1 MNKRCVAL
9 NEEQYRESISLLRT
23 GFILSGAVVK
33 PNERIATLEVIQA
46 CLGLRLGDC
55 LQLRMTSFIK
65 DGSRYRLDIREQ
77 KTGKCRTF
85 TVPVEIYSF
94 IQNYALENRIGLD
107 ARLFD
112 MTERQVQ
119 RHLNKVFDKMK
130 LPLRNYGSHSY
141 RKYFSQKVY
150 IENGYNIELVRVL
163 LQHSLVAITQRYV
176 GISQK
181 QVEEALAGTV
191 ANLV

>member
-9 NEEQYRESISLLRT
+9 TESQYRESVRLLRE
-23 GFILSGAVVK
+23 GFVLSGVSVK
-33 PNERIATLEVIQA
+33 PNGRIATLEVVQA

-55 LQLRMTSFIK
+55 LRLRMTSFVK

-85 TVPVEIYSF
+85 TVPGEIYGF
-94 IQNYALENRIGLD
+94 VQDYALANKIGFGE
-107 ARLFD
+107 RLFD
-112 MTERQVQ
+112 ITERQVQ
-119 RHLNKVFDKMK
+119 RHLNKVFVKMG
-130 LPLRNYGSHSY
+130 LPLGSYGSHSY

-150 IENGYNIELVRVL
+150 VENGYNIELVRTL
-163 LQHSLVAITQRYV
+163 LQHSSVAVTQRYV

-191 ANLV
+191 DNLA